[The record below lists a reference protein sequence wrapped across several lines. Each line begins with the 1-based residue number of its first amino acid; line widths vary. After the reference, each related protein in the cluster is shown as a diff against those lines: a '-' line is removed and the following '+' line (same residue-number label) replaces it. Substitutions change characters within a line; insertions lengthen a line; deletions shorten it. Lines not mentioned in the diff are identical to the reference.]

1 MELAGPWSVLTQ
13 PKPSLMPS
21 KKRAVIKICNPILI
35 QEVQGM
41 LVAMAIQPVLETLA
55 VTVIQPVLGPLDHT
69 LILERRLLQAT
80 TDILPA
86 PAQRAVMAIL
96 VAQLLLA
103 HTLIPS
109 DTNDSTEFLQQRP
122 LMDLI

>member
-1 MELAGPWSVLTQ
+1 
-13 PKPSLMPS
+13 
-21 KKRAVIKICNPILI
+21 
-35 QEVQGM
+35 M

-55 VTVIQPVLGPLDHT
+55 AMAIQRVPAPLDRT
-69 LILERRLLQAT
+69 LILERRLLQAA

-86 PAQRAVMAIL
+86 PAQRAVMATL
-96 VAQLLLA
+96 VVQPLLA